1 VGGGLHLARVA
12 AEPPV
17 SDKLCCALDLR
28 RFIPAYALC
37 RLRDVAAGP
46 ICIPSDNTNHM
57 CLADLLT
64 AAVAVSP
71 CLGGAILPHLLQPLL
86 ECRYTAQKLLDAL
99 NELYPDG
106 CTDPQPPADYGS
118 LHGEVAHD
126 HPSVDFDSTA
136 VPECQHDP
144 VLIAA
149 AVQIEN
155 PPHRPAAVEPAV
167 PPAQGVPDFDPFQ
180 QFEVVLAVPEDVP
193 YGGSIHLPENFASV
207 PNDAGAAVLA
217 GEQGAALATGPVPA
231 ATAPLPGEKT
241 LDHLPLAF
249 KRDNPVQG
257 RAHLPQK
264 CSHLWIA
271 VVATAICFAL
281 LPAVQQRASSLL
293 EQLRFKDLAG
303 VSTPWPQRNL
313 PLTVG
318 MELLSGVQ
326 RSVTAIMGLNL
337 PAVPLSWPEWDEL
350 SPLPPEDIPWIACT
364 SFDTRVCSPA
374 SLVRAVA
381 NCTSD
386 RNRESAVDVLA
397 ACMKSFKYAARTEGY
412 PPVIDALAHRLRHD
426 SNKWAC
432 DSAGTVEALMSL
444 LPVVSNSINATVGV
458 PHLTRLL
465 SDKADHVKV
474 AAVEAL
480 ESSARYASTPEHV
493 ALAAA
498 AAVPLVGLLQYGTA
512 EMQAAASLTL
522 GFIMPAQ
529 EDHRSLLEPL
539 AAIPALVQLLSS
551 GADATSG
558 AAAYA
563 LKRFSDDSPYYQRL
577 AASEGAIQPLLQL
590 LRSGSEGAKRRACWA
605 LAQLASEPSNQKALE
620 EADFIP
626 HLLQAF
632 ATCSPQ
638 LRRRVAD
645 ALVVAADHP
654 ANRPALMG
662 ALPTLL
668 RWEPAPTAY
677 EAYLAVRKTFAKMVN
692 CSTCTGTTGANDVLA
707 AAVQLLKN
715 GNESDATVRM
725 VTDALQHVA
734 VDPTVRDRIVEAGT
748 VQPLVTLLD
757 RGIAAPYAAA
767 AVGTL
772 EHLAR
777 DADKKM
783 LIANA
788 SAVPWL
794 IQWIGAEVN
803 ASYASAKRSA
813 QETVKRLV
821 TPPANTTTTEGEEA
835 AVAALVQLLGDKND
849 TTRTTVS
856 SVVKTVAAD
865 PRVREMVVTAG
876 GVPPL
881 VRILLDNSDNCKM
894 CVNAAVEALEALT
907 TNAAT
912 KRLVVGAGA
921 VEPLVHLIANG
932 DSVAQIA
939 AKMTIRKL
947 ITLDQNEVVVAAPDA
962 APALL
967 RLLSNSTDGAKI
979 AILHTVRDFA
989 ADTSLRAIFT
999 TAGAVPILGE
1009 LMARHDAVGREALH
1023 CMHSDWFVA
1032 FLSPRDYPAV
1042 LK

>member
-1 VGGGLHLARVA
+1 
-12 AEPPV
+12 
-17 SDKLCCALDLR
+17 
-28 RFIPAYALC
+28 
-37 RLRDVAAGP
+37 
-46 ICIPSDNTNHM
+46 
-57 CLADLLT
+57 
-64 AAVAVSP
+64 
-71 CLGGAILPHLLQPLL
+71 
-86 ECRYTAQKLLDAL
+86 L
-99 NELYPDG
+99 N
-106 CTDPQPPADYGS
+106 
-118 LHGEVAHD
+118 V
-126 HPSVDFDSTA
+126 
-136 VPECQHDP
+136 
-144 VLIAA
+144 
-149 AVQIEN
+149 
-155 PPHRPAAVEPAV
+155 
-167 PPAQGVPDFDPFQ
+167 
-180 QFEVVLAVPEDVP
+180 
-193 YGGSIHLPENFASV
+193 
-207 PNDAGAAVLA
+207 
-217 GEQGAALATGPVPA
+217 
-231 ATAPLPGEKT
+231 
-241 LDHLPLAF
+241 
-249 KRDNPVQG
+249 
-257 RAHLPQK
+257 
-264 CSHLWIA
+264 
-271 VVATAICFAL
+271 
-281 LPAVQQRASSLL
+281 
-293 EQLRFKDLAG
+293 
-303 VSTPWPQRNL
+303 
-313 PLTVG
+313 
-318 MELLSGVQ
+318 
-326 RSVTAIMGLNL
+326 

-350 SPLPPEDIPWIACT
+350 SPLPPEDTPWIACT
-364 SFDTRVCSPA
+364 SFDTKVCSPA
-374 SLVRAVA
+374 SLVKAVA

-397 ACMKSFKYAARTEGY
+397 ACVKGFKYAARVEGY

-426 SNKWAC
+426 SNKWAS

-444 LPVVSNSINATVGV
+444 LPVVSNSINATVSV

-465 SDKADHVKV
+465 SDKGDHVKV
-474 AAVEAL
+474 AAVKAL
-480 ESSARYASTPEHV
+480 ESSARYSSTPERV

-498 AAVPLVGLLQYGTA
+498 AAVPLVGLLQNGTA
-512 EMQAAASLTL
+512 EVQAAASSAL

-529 EDHRSLLEPL
+529 EDHRSLLEPV

-577 AASEGAIQPLLQL
+577 VASEGAIQPLLRL

-734 VDPTVRDRIVEAGT
+734 VDQTVRDMMVPTESVR
-748 VQPLVTLLD
+748 PLVALME
-757 RGIAAPYAAA
+757 RGITTPYAAA
-767 AVGTL
+767 TVGTL
-772 EHLAR
+772 ELLAR
-777 DADKKM
+777 DADKKL
-783 LIANA
+783 LIVNA
-788 SAVPWL
+788 SAVPSL

-803 ASYASAKRSA
+803 ASYASAKKSA
-813 QETVKRLV
+813 QETVHRLV
-821 TPPANTTTTEGEEA
+821 TPPTNATTTEGEEA
-835 AVAALVQLLGDKND
+835 AVAALVQLLGGNDD

-856 SVVKTVAAD
+856 GVLQTVAVD

-894 CVNAAVEALEALT
+894 CVNAAVGALEALT

-912 KRLVVGAGA
+912 KRQAVGAGA

-932 DSVAQIA
+932 DSAAQIA

-947 ITLDQNEVVVAAPDA
+947 ITLDENEDVVAAPDA

-967 RLLSNSTDGAKI
+967 RLLSNSTDAAKI
-979 AILHTVRDFA
+979 AILRTVRDFA
-989 ADTSLRAIFT
+989 ADTTLRAIFT
-999 TAGAVPILGE
+999 AAGVKPILSELLTREGE
-1009 LMARHDAVGREALH
+1009 VGSEAMFCIAIGRWLG
-1023 CMHSDWFVA
+1023 SN
-1032 FLSPRDYPAV
+1032 
-1042 LK
+1042 